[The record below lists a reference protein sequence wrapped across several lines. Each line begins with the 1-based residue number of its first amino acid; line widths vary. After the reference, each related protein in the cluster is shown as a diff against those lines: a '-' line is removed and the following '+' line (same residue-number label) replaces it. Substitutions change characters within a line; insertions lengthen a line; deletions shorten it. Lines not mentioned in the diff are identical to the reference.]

1 MLKKVLSVAV
11 AMSIVMVGALPAFAG
26 SHDSEDDP
34 IVQYD
39 DIQHVMVFS
48 VDGICTLTKDM
59 DVTFTVD
66 ESGDITFDVDP
77 ATVEEGTST
86 EGCVAISVEGP
97 NGQVN
102 HGTVVSS
109 LVKALKEM
117 DLDVPLGQALKSY
130 AKSDLGKG
138 GMQVK
143 VSDIDDLSTLTD
155 DGSLDTL
162 EVKPAKA
169 EKTNRGQGKKS
180 NKGRNK

>member
-1 MLKKVLSVAV
+1 MLKKVLSLAV
-11 AMSIVMVGALPAFAG
+11 AMSVVMVGALPAFAG
-26 SHDSEDDP
+26 NHDPDADP
-34 IVQYD
+34 IVLYD
-39 DIQHVMVFS
+39 ADEHLMVFS
-48 VDGICTLTKDM
+48 VDGICTLTEEM
-59 DVTFTVD
+59 TVEFMVD
-66 ESGDITFDVDP
+66 ELSGDISFDVQPGLD
-77 ATVEEGTST
+77 ETSA

-117 DLDVPLGQALKSY
+117 NLEVPLGQALKGY

-138 GMQVK
+138 DMQVK
-143 VSDIDDLSTLTD
+143 VSDVDDLSSLTD